1 MTRNK
6 EYENLIEKYVKEN
19 AEKVFR
25 EPNGYLKHRYL
36 VPGSVYSQSL
46 WDWDSWLTDMAVAG
60 VASADNLIDYEKGCI
75 LNFLEYMDELGRL
88 PVFISPTVMQPE
100 FDKKNEKNIHKPCLV
115 QHALFISERAEDFEW
130 LRNIFG
136 KIKRFI
142 GFYMKY
148 CRHENGLYFW
158 LDDSATGVDN
168 DPCVFYRPN
177 KSSANIYLN
186 SLMYRE
192 LLAMSEISA
201 KLGFEDLRNKYKEE
215 ADNLKSAM
223 QTLLWDERNGFYYSA
238 DLNLRPIDPNAG
250 LHRGYPRHWSSVIQK
265 TDVWTGFMAMWS
277 GVATAEQAERM
288 VKENY
293 LDKRTFNSPYG
304 IRTLSKLEQMYLI
317 VKSGNP
323 SCWLGPIWGI
333 SNYMTF
339 EGLLNYGYID
349 EARELAIKTVNLFGR
364 DVKENGEFHEY
375 YDPETGEGVNN
386 PGFQSWNLLVLNV
399 VEWLRK
405 NG

>member
-1 MTRNK
+1 
-6 EYENLIEKYVKEN
+6 
-19 AEKVFR
+19 
-25 EPNGYLKHRYL
+25 
-36 VPGSVYSQSL
+36 
-46 WDWDSWLTDMAVAG
+46 
-60 VASADNLIDYEKGCI
+60 
-75 LNFLEYMDELGRL
+75 
-88 PVFISPTVMQPE
+88 
-100 FDKKNEKNIHKPCLV
+100 
-115 QHALFISERAEDFEW
+115 
-130 LRNIFG
+130 
-136 KIKRFI
+136 
-142 GFYMKY
+142 MKY

-192 LLAMSEISA
+192 LLAMSEIST

-215 ADNLKSAM
+215 ADNLKSVM
-223 QTLLWDERNGFYYSA
+223 QTLLWDERNGFYYST

>member
-75 LNFLEYMDELGRL
+75 LNFLEYMDELGRI

-148 CRHENGLYFW
+148 CCHENGLFFW

-192 LLAMSEISA
+192 LLAMSEIST
-201 KLGFEDLRNKYKEE
+201 KLGFEDLRNKYKED